1 MVRGSSATLARSAP
15 GAIDAARLYRH
26 LAGTAAHLHSLGVRG
41 RIAVEQGF
49 EIGRPSRLYLDVA
62 ETIRV
67 GGKVRPVLTCRFD
80 F

>member
-1 MVRGSSATLARSAP
+1 MTPTSLPECFITGDYGKTRPGSANTAF
-15 GAIDAARLYRH
+15 
-26 LAGTAAHLHSLGVRG
+26 AAHIRALGADG
-41 RIAVEQGF
+41 RIVVEQGF

-67 GGKVRPVLTCRFD
+67 GGKVRPMLTGRFD